1 MMDQNERY
9 MRMAI
14 DQAII
19 ARDRGEV
26 PIGAVIVC
34 QDRVIARGHN
44 LVETLNDPT
53 AHSEMQAITSAVGT
67 IGGKYLK
74 NCTIY
79 VTLEPCPM
87 CASALYLAQ
96 ISALVYGASDPKR
109 GYKTISERLLHP
121 KTRVT
126 SGVLEAE
133 CSEILTTFFDKL
145 RQ

>member
-1 MMDQNERY
+1 MDQNERY
-9 MRMAI
+9 MKMAI
-14 DQAII
+14 DQAVI

-26 PIGAVIVC
+26 PIGSVVVC

-53 AHSEMQAITSAVGT
+53 AHSEMQVITSAVGT

-109 GYKTISERLLHP
+109 GYTTISERLLHP

-126 SGVLEAE
+126 SSVLEAE

>member
-1 MMDQNERY
+1 MDQNERY

-109 GYKTISERLLHP
+109 GYTTISERLLHP

-126 SGVLEAE
+126 SSVLEAE